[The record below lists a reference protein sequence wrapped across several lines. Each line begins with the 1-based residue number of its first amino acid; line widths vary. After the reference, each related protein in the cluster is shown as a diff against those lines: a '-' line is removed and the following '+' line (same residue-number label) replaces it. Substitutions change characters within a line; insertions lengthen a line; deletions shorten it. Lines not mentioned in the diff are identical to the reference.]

1 MLERTLVNLH
11 SKSHGANEG
20 PVELER
26 RKKQRR
32 HLEHE
37 LSKLRAHLAVSARV
51 SFILLMIIIIINVHP
66 IYSDEKL
73 YARA

>member
-1 MLERTLVNLH
+1 MLERTLVNLN

-51 SFILLMIIIIINVHP
+51 SLRDVLIYMHILAV
-66 IYSDEKL
+66 
-73 YARA
+73 